1 MSKEEVQEKEQETTS
16 DPVQDKIDEIEQ
28 ENAAALASQEE
39 EDEEAKGEDE
49 SKDST
54 DVKAETTFSSKQ
66 LDALEHMG
74 VSSETVS
81 KLGKE
86 GTELAS
92 RLVKIRSDT
101 GRLHQK
107 VGELQNKTPVPA
119 EKEAEIEELDIGEWG
134 DVGKTVNTLLRQNKS
149 LQTRLDTV
157 EQQSEHTND
166 ASINRDVDAFFAS
179 LDKELYP
186 QFGDGPSNGLSE
198 SGIDYEQR
206 VKVISKAGELMM
218 GHQAANQE
226 LDDYEPMTTGE
237 ALKEALLVKFPNA
250 KEKATG
256 DKVKRRADSKV
267 NRASVRKSHPEV
279 PEGDAAAIAAM
290 EAWEKRTGLRV

>member
-16 DPVQDKIDEIEQ
+16 DPVQDKIDEIERT
-28 ENAAALASQEE
+28 NAAALASQA
-39 EDEEAKGEDE
+39 EDEEAKDEDE
-49 SKDST
+49 PKDST

-66 LDALEHMG
+66 LDALEHLG
-74 VSSETVS
+74 VSSETAT

-86 GTELAS
+86 GIELAS

-107 VGELQNKTPVPA
+107 LGDLQNKTPVPA
-119 EKEAEIEELDIGEWG
+119 EKEAVTEELDEGEWG

-149 LQTRLDTV
+149 LQSRFDTF

-166 ASINRDVDAFFAS
+166 ARITRDVDAFFAS

-186 QFGDGPSNGLSE
+186 QFGDGPLKELSE
-198 SGIDYEQR
+198 SGLDYEQR
-206 VKVISKAGELMM
+206 VKVINKAGELMI
-218 GHQAANQE
+218 GNQTANQG
-226 LDDYEPMTTGE
+226 LDGYEPMTRDE

-256 DKVKRRADSKV
+256 NKVKKRSGSQV

-279 PEGDAAAIAAM
+279 PEGNDAAYAAM
-290 EAWEKRTGLRV
+290 EAWEKRTGLKV